1 MSASR
6 ERRGSS
12 GARAKEWFPGLLR
25 SLALVRRAVDALMT
39 APERVREELS
49 LDGVISWR
57 GLHASMEEAYDG
69 SPVIYFTIGD
79 KKWPTLSPIKL
90 CRNRWR
96 CHPWARPGIEGRYP
110 ILLVAPWLEAMFH
123 GPGRAAA
130 LAEHIAGEAGRQGR
144 RALATLARLASKA
157 IRECRRGEAVGR
169 SEKRAKRA
177 VLFIIVPDAY
187 WMLGGLEGEEPPSIL
202 APDTTRIDTR
212 FPLRR
217 YTSNLDPG
225 KLLQLYPGLPERTEQ
240 YARCLLRWARSL
252 RVLL

>member
-1 MSASR
+1 MDT
-6 ERRGSS
+6 
-12 GARAKEWFPGLLR
+12 LLR
-25 SLALVRRAVDALMT
+25 
-39 APERVREELS
+39 APSKAREELS
-49 LDGVISWR
+49 LDGVLPWR
-57 GLHASMEEAYDG
+57 GLHVSAEEKAFSDRVKLY
-69 SPVIYFTIGD
+69 VVAGD
-79 KKWPTLSPIKL
+79 RRWPGLAPITP
-90 CRNRWR
+90 CRERLECR
-96 CHPWARPGIEGRYP
+96 PWNRPGIEGAYP

-240 YARCLLRWARSL
+240 YARCLLRWTRAL
-252 RVLL
+252 RTLI